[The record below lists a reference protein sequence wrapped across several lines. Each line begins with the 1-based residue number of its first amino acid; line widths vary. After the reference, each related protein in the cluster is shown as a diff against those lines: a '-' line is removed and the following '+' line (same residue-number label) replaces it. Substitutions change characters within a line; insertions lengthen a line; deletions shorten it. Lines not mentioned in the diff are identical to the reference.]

1 MATDIIISTDN
12 STNTTLGI
20 YDSTDYTGLGISI
33 SDVKAVRFLFSTYN
47 SVLNSG
53 TVGALIANNEYLVIT
68 GSFVMDGIL
77 YSSGDVFVARQAF
90 TLPVDPTL
98 LVSSTGYYSTY
109 NTLTP
114 STITN
119 YNFYPSDLNENST
132 TFADSA
138 RTVNYEIYTTESA
151 AGTIA
156 AGTYIVKGTPNTFIT
171 ITTGT
176 PPNQTIEYYYVG
188 QVFTKSTSFTF
199 TGTPTV
205 VKSFDENSFDFWT
218 NAASSVIY
226 QSYVNSLSN
235 STLNASEDFK
245 DNFIRTNTL
254 YSLPYVQSAT
264 SIAYDFSA
272 VQASLDI
279 IVNYLG
285 TKNKNVK

>member
-53 TVGALIANNEYLVIT
+53 TVGALIANNEYIVIT
-68 GSFVMDGIL
+68 GSFTMNGIL
-77 YSSGDVFVARQAF
+77 YSSGDVFVAYAAF
-90 TLPVDPTL
+90 TLPTTAGL

-151 AGTIA
+151 SGGGLTNIA
-156 AGTYIVKGTPNTFIT
+156 AGTYIVKGTPNDFIT
-171 ITTGT
+171 VAGGK
-176 PPNQTIEYYYVG
+176 YYVG

-199 TGTPTV
+199 LGTPTV
-205 VKSFDENSFDFWT
+205 VRSFDENSFDFWT

-272 VQASLDI
+272 VQSSLDI

-285 TKNKNVK
+285 TKNKNIK

>member
-20 YDSTDYTGLGISI
+20 YDSTDYTALGISI

-53 TVGALIANNEYLVIT
+53 VVGALIANNEYIVIT
-68 GSFVMDGIL
+68 GTL
-77 YSSGDVFVARQAF
+77 NSGDVFVAYANF
-90 TLPVDPTL
+90 TIPTTAGL

-109 NTLTP
+109 NTLIP

-151 AGTIA
+151 AAAGTIA
-156 AGTYIVKGTPNTFIT
+156 AGTYIVKGTPNAFIT
-171 ITTGT
+171 IAGGK
-176 PPNQTIEYYYVG
+176 YYVG

-199 TGTPTV
+199 SGAPTV
-205 VKSFDENSFDFWT
+205 VRSFDENSFDFWT

>member
-1 MATDIIISTDN
+1 
-12 STNTTLGI
+12 
-20 YDSTDYTGLGISI
+20 
-33 SDVKAVRFLFSTYN
+33 V
-47 SVLNSG
+47 
-53 TVGALIANNEYLVIT
+53 VGALIANNEYIVIT
-68 GSFVMDGIL
+68 GTLNTGDAI
-77 YSSGDVFVARQAF
+77 YNSGDVFVAYANF
-90 TLPVDPTL
+90 TIPVTAGL

-109 NTLTP
+109 NTLIP

-119 YNFYPSDLNENST
+119 YNFYPSDLNENSI

-151 AGTIA
+151 AAAGTIA
-156 AGTYIVKGTPNTFIT
+156 AGTYIVKGTPNAFIT
-171 ITTGT
+171 IAGGK
-176 PPNQTIEYYYVG
+176 YYVG

-199 TGTPTV
+199 SGTPTV
-205 VKSFDENSFDFWT
+205 VRSFDENSFDFWT
-218 NAASSVIY
+218 DAASSVIY

>member
-53 TVGALIANNEYLVIT
+53 VVGALIANNEYIVIT
-68 GSFVMDGIL
+68 GTLNTGDAI
-77 YSSGDVFVARQAF
+77 YNSGDVFVAYANF
-90 TLPVDPTL
+90 TIPVTAGL

-109 NTLTP
+109 NTLIP

-151 AGTIA
+151 AAAGTIA
-156 AGTYIVKGTPNTFIT
+156 AGTYIVKGTPNAFIT
-171 ITTGT
+171 VAGGK
-176 PPNQTIEYYYVG
+176 YYVG

-199 TGTPTV
+199 SGTPTV
-205 VKSFDENSFDFWT
+205 VRSFDENSFDFWT
-218 NAASSVIY
+218 DAASSVIY

>member
-53 TVGALIANNEYLVIT
+53 TVGALIANNEYIVIT
-68 GSFVMDGIL
+68 GTFEMNGID
-77 YSSGDVFVARQAF
+77 YSSGDVFVAYAAF

-109 NTLTP
+109 NTLIP

-156 AGTYIVKGTPNTFIT
+156 AGTYIVKGTPNTFISIVVGLKT
-171 ITTGT
+171 
-176 PPNQTIEYYYVG
+176 QKYYVG
-188 QVFTKSTSFTF
+188 QVFTKSGSFTF
-199 TGTPTV
+199 SGTPTV
-205 VKSFDENSFDFWT
+205 VRSFDENSFDFWT

>member
-47 SVLNSG
+47 SVLKSG
-53 TVGALIANNEYLVIT
+53 TVGTLIANNEYIVIT
-68 GSFVMDGIL
+68 GTLPLEGVS
-77 YSSGDVFVARQAF
+77 YNSGDVFVAHSNY
-90 TLPVDPTL
+90 TIPVIAGL

-109 NTLTP
+109 NPLIP
-114 STITN
+114 SSITN

-151 AGTIA
+151 AAAGTIA
-156 AGTYIVKGTPNTFIT
+156 AGTYIVKGTPNTYIT
-171 ITTGT
+171 IG
-176 PPNQTIEYYYVG
+176 IEHYYVG
-188 QVFTKSTSFTF
+188 QVFTKSSSFTF

-205 VKSFDENSFDFWT
+205 VRSFDENSFDFWT

-264 SIAYDFSA
+264 NIAYDFSS
-272 VQASLDI
+272 VQSSLDI

-285 TKNKNVK
+285 TKNKNLK

>member
-20 YDSTDYTGLGISI
+20 YDSTDYTALGISI

-53 TVGALIANNEYLVIT
+53 IVGALIANNEYLVIT
-68 GSFVMDGIL
+68 GTLLLEGIS
-77 YSSGDVFVARQAF
+77 YNSGDVFVAHSNY
-90 TLPVDPTL
+90 TIPVTAGL

-109 NTLTP
+109 NTLIP

-156 AGTYIVKGTPNTFIT
+156 AGTYIVKGTPNAFIT
-171 ITTGT
+171 VAGGK
-176 PPNQTIEYYYVG
+176 YYVG
-188 QVFTKSTSFTF
+188 QVFTKSGSFTF
-199 TGTPTV
+199 SGTPTV
-205 VKSFDENSFDFWT
+205 VRSFDENSFDFWT
-218 NAASSVIY
+218 DAASSVIY

-254 YSLPYVQSAT
+254 YSLPYIQSAT

-272 VQASLDI
+272 VQSSLDI

>member
-20 YDSTDYTGLGISI
+20 YDSTDYTALGISI

-53 TVGALIANNEYLVIT
+53 IVGALVANNEYLVIT
-68 GSFVMDGIL
+68 GTLLLEGVN
-77 YSSGDVFVARQAF
+77 YNSGDVFVAHSNY
-90 TLPVDPTL
+90 TIPVTSGL

-109 NTLTP
+109 NTLIP

-151 AGTIA
+151 SGGGLTNIA
-156 AGTYIVKGTPNTFIT
+156 AGTYIVKGTPNDFIT
-171 ITTGT
+171 VAGGK
-176 PPNQTIEYYYVG
+176 YYVG

-199 TGTPTV
+199 LGTPTV
-205 VKSFDENSFDFWT
+205 VRSFDENSFDFWT

-272 VQASLDI
+272 VQSSLDI

>member
-20 YDSTDYTGLGISI
+20 YDSTDYAALGISI

-53 TVGALIANNEYLVIT
+53 IVKNLIANNEYIVVSGLLTIQIDT
-68 GSFVMDGIL
+68 YAQDNYHEGESFVAYANLDI
-77 YSSGDVFVARQAF
+77 SGQSCVVKQ
-90 TLPVDPTL
+90 
-98 LVSSTGYYSTY
+98 TGYYSTF
-109 NTLTP
+109 NPLLP
-114 STITN
+114 SAITN

-138 RTVNYEIYTTESA
+138 RTVRYEIYSKLDGANENGLHFVQ
-151 AGTIA
+151 GTKGA
-156 AGTYIVKGTPNTFIT
+156 YIENGN
-171 ITTGT
+171 G
-176 PPNQTIEYYYVG
+176 ERYYVG
-188 QVFTKSTSFTF
+188 QVY
-199 TGTPTV
+199 TV
-205 VKSFDENSFDFWT
+205 ILDDNDGYNPVGNAYPVKYFDSGSFDFWT
-218 NAASSVIY
+218 NTASSAIY

-272 VQASLDI
+272 VQSSLDI

-285 TKNKNVK
+285 TKNKNLK

>member
-20 YDSTDYTGLGISI
+20 YDSTDYASLGINI

-53 TVGALIANNEYLVIT
+53 TVGALIANNEYIVIT
-68 GSFVMDGIL
+68 GTFEMNGIL
-77 YSSGDVFVARQAF
+77 YSSGDVFVAYAAF

-109 NTLTP
+109 NTLIP

-156 AGTYIVKGTPNTFIT
+156 AGTYIVKGTPNTFISIVVGLKT
-171 ITTGT
+171 
-176 PPNQTIEYYYVG
+176 QKYYVG
-188 QVFTKSTSFTF
+188 QVFTKSSSFTF
-199 TGTPTV
+199 SGTPTV
-205 VKSFDENSFDFWT
+205 VRSFDENSFDFWT

-285 TKNKNVK
+285 TKNKNLK

>member
-20 YDSTDYTGLGISI
+20 YDSTDYAALGINI
-33 SDVKAVRFLFSTYN
+33 YDVKAVRFLFSTYN

-53 TVGALIANNEYLVIT
+53 TVGALIANNEYIVIT
-68 GSFVMDGIL
+68 GTFTMNGIL
-77 YSSGDVFVARQAF
+77 YSSGDVFVAYAAF

-109 NTLTP
+109 NTLIP
-114 STITN
+114 SNITN

-138 RTVNYEIYTTESA
+138 RTVNYEIYTTESS

-156 AGTYIVKGTPNTFIT
+156 AGTYIVKGTPNAFIL
-171 ITTGT
+171 IGA
-176 PPNQTIEYYYVG
+176 EKHYVG
-188 QVFTKSTSFTF
+188 QVFTKSGSFTF
-199 TGTPTV
+199 SGTPTV
-205 VKSFDENSFDFWT
+205 VRSFDENSFDFWT

>member
-20 YDSTDYTGLGISI
+20 YDSTDYAALGISVF
-33 SDVKAVRFLFSTYN
+33 DVKAVRFLFSTYN

-53 TVGALIANNEYLVIT
+53 IVKSLTANNEYIVIT
-68 GSFVMDGIL
+68 GTLNTGDAI
-77 YSSGDVFVARQAF
+77 YNSGDVFVAYANF
-90 TLPVDPTL
+90 TIPVTAGL

-109 NTLTP
+109 NPLVP
-114 STITN
+114 SAITN
-119 YNFYPSDLNENST
+119 YTFYPSDLNENST

-138 RTVNYEIYTTESA
+138 RTVNYEIYTTESS
-151 AGTIA
+151 AGTVA
-156 AGTYIVKGTPNTFIT
+156 AGTYIVKGTPNDFIT
-171 ITTGT
+171 VAGGGGK
-176 PPNQTIEYYYVG
+176 YYVG

-199 TGTPTV
+199 SGTPTV
-205 VKSFDENSFDFWT
+205 VRSFDENSFDFWT
-218 NAASSVIY
+218 DAASSVIY

-254 YSLPYVQSAT
+254 YFLPYVQSAT

-285 TKNKNVK
+285 TKNKNLK